1 MLNTILNKYQVSQ
14 LCCYITIGAKG
25 KGHHAMDFPNS
36 MSFIPYKHVVRNE
49 TTCPWAC
56 SWKLPLAG
64 SWIGSYLSKVELNV
78 LLSLAMARN
87 KPALKELNQIMHNNL
102 LAHASEKVGAG
113 PMKTKIPPGL
123 TFLALWGFNPVKCD
137 SGTVR
142 IWFKGLR
149 DAAKMAAVTEVVGIQ
164 QLQCLFHAA
173 KSTWPGFSDIF

>member
-1 MLNTILNKYQVSQ
+1 M
-14 LCCYITIGAKG
+14 G
-25 KGHHAMDFPNS
+25 KEHHAMDFLNIL
-36 MSFIPYKHVVRNE
+36 SFIPYKHVVRNE
-49 TTCPWAC
+49 TSCPWAC
-56 SWKLPLAG
+56 SLKLPLAG

-123 TFLALWGFNPVKCD
+123 TFLALWGSNPLKCD

-142 IWFKGLR
+142 IWLKGLR
-149 DAAKMAAVTEVVGIQ
+149 DAAKMAAVTEVVGTQ
-164 QLQCLFHAA
+164 LLQCLFHAA
-173 KSTWPGFSDIF
+173 KSTWPGFSDIFQRIISHFLLCSSS